1 MIRISSRALREIDEI
16 LDYIAAENPRAS
28 AAVKSAIQQA
38 MEWIAKHPLM
48 SPIVHGH
55 HIRCKLLPRC
65 QYRIFYSID
74 GPDVLIRNVR
84 STRRLRPWEKR

>member
-1 MIRISSRALREIDEI
+1 MIRISTRALREIDEI

-38 MEWIAKHPLM
+38 MEWIAKHPFM
-48 SPIVHGH
+48 HGR
-55 HIRCKLLPRC
+55 HIRCKLLPRY

-74 GPDVLIRNVR
+74 GPDVVIRSVR
-84 STRRLRPWEKR
+84 STRRLRPWAKR